1 VNYVLDGLRTEFPS
15 FFGALSRVR
24 VPPLMRESP
33 LWAFVSAH
41 GAALLVG
48 GILHIA
54 LLAAP
59 RSLTDPVIRW
69 PFGATLAS
77 MVTFVSS
84 IVAGA
89 VLVRAGGMRAIALYV
104 GFAVAQSLVQLPLI
118 LRSCGQLGNDG
129 ACNVPLV
136 YIAAGRAPEWLGV
149 AIGILAGMRMGR
161 AVAEGPNRTLRG
173 AGAFG
178 IAQYVLLVPVSY
190 ASYGITEQQ
199 LQVTLFLIAYALAG
213 VIAGLVLRRAPAA
226 APVLV
231 ALVVIAPTL
240 GLSLPLLRNEMA
252 GEPIEATFTRF
263 GGLLAPAVGGVC
275 LLGAWLL
282 PRRRLRS

>member
-15 FFGALSRVR
+15 FFGAVSRVR
-24 VPPLMRESP
+24 MPPLMRESP
-33 LWAFVSAH
+33 LWAFLSAH
-41 GAALLVG
+41 GAALVVG
-48 GILHIA
+48 GILHLA

-59 RSLTDPVIRW
+59 RSITDPVIRW

-77 MVTFVSS
+77 MITFFSS

-89 VLVRAGGMRAIALYV
+89 VLVRAGGMRAVPFYV
-104 GFAVAQSLVQLPLI
+104 GFALAQSLVQLPLI

-129 ACNVPLV
+129 ACNVV

-149 AIGILAGMRMGR
+149 AIGIIAGMRMGR

-178 IAQYVLLVPVSY
+178 IAQYAFLVPVTY
-190 ASYGITEQQ
+190 ASYGLSDQQ
-199 LQVTLFLIAYALAG
+199 LQVTLFLVAYALAG

-226 APVLV
+226 AALLV

-240 GLSLPLLRNEMA
+240 GLSLPLLRNSVP
-252 GEPIEATFTRF
+252 GEPIEITFTRL
-263 GGLLAPAVGGVC
+263 GGLLAPALGGAS

-282 PRRRLRS
+282 ARLRMRV